1 MKYITYILLSLIS
14 FSCWSQGELIDRI
27 IGVVGDE
34 IVLHSDIQ
42 AAVLEAS
49 QGRSAFATPQERCD
63 IYESLLYQK
72 LLLNQS
78 KLDSIEVADAEVQ
91 QQVERRLSYFIQMF
105 GSTEQFE
112 SYYGKTTAQMKE
124 EYFDLIKDQLL
135 VQKMQRE
142 ITKDVKVTPSDVQ
155 KFFKETPVDSLPLI
169 GEQVMYSQIMIDPVI
184 RELERQRTIQFMDSI
199 RNDLI
204 NGRTT
209 MTLQAAK
216 WSEDPGSKYKGGCYP
231 LQRKGSFVPEYE
243 AAVFAN
249 NEGSFSPVFKSDY
262 GYHFVKVVEK
272 RGDFYESCHILMT
285 PKVFDEDLA
294 GAKVKL
300 DSLSSQLRSGV
311 ITFKE
316 AALRYSTDKA
326 TRNQEG
332 RVANINSGSRFNVAD
347 LDPETN
353 LVLSKLKEGETSEPV
368 LIKKMDGAQA
378 YVIYKLDARI
388 PAHRATMELDYD
400 IFKEGAQATANQRVV
415 DNWVNKK
422 IENTFVSIDAEYATC
437 DFDFNWLKI
446 KK

>member
-1 MKYITYILLSLIS
+1 MKYLSFIVCLIFS
-14 FSCWSQGELIDRI
+14 FSSWSQGELIDKI
-27 IGVVGDE
+27 VGVVGDE

-42 AAVLEAS
+42 AAILEGS
-49 QGRSAFATPQERCD
+49 QGKTAFATPEEKCT

-78 KLDSIEVADAEVQ
+78 KIDSIEVQDAEVQ

-105 GSTEQFE
+105 GSPEQFE

-155 KFFKETPVDSLPLI
+155 RFFKETPVDSLPLV
-169 GEQVMYSQIMIDPVI
+169 GEQVVYSQIMIDPTI

-199 RNDLI
+199 RTDLI

-243 AAVFAN
+243 AAVFAT

-272 RGDFYESCHILMT
+272 RGDFYESCHVLMS
-285 PKVFDEDLA
+285 PKVYDEDLA
-294 GAKVKL
+294 DSKVKL
-300 DSLSSQLRSGV
+300 DSLSSQLKSGV
-311 ITFKE
+311 ITFKD

-353 LVLSKLKEGETSEPV
+353 LVLSKLSEGETSEPI
-368 LIKKMDGAQA
+368 LIKKMDGSQA
-378 YVIYKLDARI
+378 YVIYKMDMRI
-388 PAHRATMELDYD
+388 PAHRATMELDYE
-400 IFKEGAQATANQRVV
+400 IFKEGAQAMANQRVV
-415 DNWVNKK
+415 DSWVNKK
-422 IENTFVSIDAEYATC
+422 IENTFISIDPEFANCEYE
-437 DFDFNWLKI
+437 FNWLKI